1 VTAIRDFGIQLHVKY
16 LFGAEDL
23 TVLVVYFLVLLLV
36 QLLHRDNIG
45 GLLIQ
50 EVLIGNEV
58 KFFFSILRTGD
69 HQIRIAYKVSV
80 YLLF

>member
-1 VTAIRDFGIQLHVKY
+1 MVFDVF
-16 LFGAEDL
+16 F
-23 TVLVVYFLVLLLV
+23 TVSLI

-50 EVLIGNEV
+50 EVLVGNEV

-69 HQIRIAYKVSV
+69 QKIRIAYKVTFF
-80 YLLF
+80 LFTRYY